1 MSHFLT
7 FAKSALV
14 TGLLAVPVSAWA
26 GEVPA
31 DLQGRYVSVGECALF
46 DQSDAAL
53 TVSAS
58 KLQFYESSCD
68 LDVAEVGDDSF
79 SGAYVCQEKG
89 NSGLRSTRSGLLTAA
104 SKFPARGLI
113 STARFRSARPGTK
126 AATSPEIHE
135 RLRVLSCRES
145 KFFLASGAQFT

>member
-14 TGLLAVPVSAWA
+14 TSLLAVPASAWA

-79 SGAYVCQEKG
+79 SGAYVCQGEGQFWLTIYKIRPADGGIEVSSKG
-89 NSGLRSTRSGLLTAA
+89 LDFNGALSERTTRY
-104 SKFPARGLI
+104 K
-113 STARFRSARPGTK
+113 
-126 AATSPEIHE
+126 
-135 RLRVLSCRES
+135 SCD
-145 KFFLASGAQFT
+145 